1 MKFNLRYY
9 QFLFCRAPIDQVV
22 KTMCIALGK
31 ETTRFG
37 KLQSGKYSQK
47 LIDSTCYNNANYFH
61 APKIRMLFFTPN
73 IASDITTG
81 IIVSGY
87 AHWGAWFSHAD
98 PTLKPL
104 SLRFTTNDKDD
115 DAIRELAFHPYFT
128 EYGHRRFIRVMK
140 DPNWKLYVEGEP
152 QSFEEGKSFEKIKGK
167 RIKDYFTLEDLIRFV
182 NNWGCP
188 FDKEEF
194 WASDQPMY
202 VFGQLDDDDDPADWQ
217 PCSWKY

>member
-22 KTMCIALGK
+22 KAMCLFLKK
-31 ETTRFG
+31 ETILWG

-47 LIDSTCYNNANYFH
+47 LIDSTCYNNAHYYH
-61 APKIRMLFFTPN
+61 APKIRMLFFVPSKV
-73 IASDITTG
+73 SDITTG
-81 IIVSGY
+81 IITGSCTWDTWLVSG
-87 AHWGAWFSHAD
+87 D

-115 DAIRELAFHPYFT
+115 GAIRELAFHPRFT
-128 EYGHRRFIRVMK
+128 EYEHRRFIRVMK

-167 RIKDYFTLEDLIRFV
+167 RIKDYFTLEDLFRFV

-188 FDKEEF
+188 FDKEAF

-202 VFGQLDDDDDPADWQ
+202 VFGQLDDDDNPADWQ